1 MKRLRW
7 QILVVVVTLVVVA
20 VLLVA
25 QQPVGPVSLSPQPTT
40 GGVYTEAL
48 VGSMGRLNP
57 MLDWNN
63 SADRDIDRLLFSG
76 LIRFDERGL
85 PRPDLAEHF
94 EKRGP
99 LGRAGRHEELANLAA
114 FLVSDMAGYITGDCI
129 TIDGGRW
136 VKNAGNFSF
145 LDSLSDAEWDSFR
158 PKKG

>member
-1 MKRLRW
+1 MRPFFFAFMKRLRW

-85 PRPDLAEHF
+85 PRPDLAESWGTSS
-94 EKRGP
+94 RS
-99 LGRAGRHEELANLAA
+99 EERR
-114 FLVSDMAGYITGDCI
+114 VGKEC
-129 TIDGGRW
+129 
-136 VKNAGNFSF
+136 
-145 LDSLSDAEWDSFR
+145 
-158 PKKG
+158 